1 MIKRFNC
8 CHVAISP
15 CEGKKN
21 VSWMK
26 INTES
31 IEIAAEVQKRQGL
44 QLIWKLGQLFPF
56 PVPLLVI
63 CGTTRGQCLP
73 EQWLSG
79 GLGPLC

>member
-1 MIKRFNC
+1 MLPFLPVR
-8 CHVAISP
+8 
-15 CEGKKN
+15 GKN

-44 QLIWKLGQLFPF
+44 QLIWKLGQLFPL

-63 CGTTRGQCLP
+63 
-73 EQWLSG
+73 
-79 GLGPLC
+79 